1 MNLDEALSRLNEGI
15 KEKDDAE
22 RKVVAL
28 MKKLQARE
36 EKAYS
41 LWLEVVAERAI
52 WGNLAVTGGDGSIEF
67 DWIDDIPAQKNIAN
81 LVADAK
87 QSAKNIGIQDVLGSS
102 FAELEKDLERKLDK
116 VKGRL

>member
-1 MNLDEALSRLNEGI
+1 MR
-15 KEKDDAE
+15 
-22 RKVVAL
+22 V
-28 MKKLQARE
+28 
-36 EKAYS
+36 
-41 LWLEVVAERAI
+41 
-52 WGNLAVTGGDGSIEF
+52 F
-67 DWIDDIPAQKNIAN
+67 IAN